1 MHADP
6 ETRLSLPEA
15 GEERPKRVYLQTF
28 GCQMNEYDSAKML
41 EQLRAANYVR
51 VEDPG
56 AADLVLLNTCAIRE
70 KAEHKVYSLLGQLGG
85 LKQRNPEAI
94 IGVGG
99 CVAQQRGKEILRR
112 APMVDLV
119 FGTDNL
125 FELPEMLREVE
136 TGRRVVRTEWRGRK
150 HRVENFIPEA
160 AEPPLPSIG
169 PLGAGLLAES
179 AVVAQLAI
187 TKGCNNFCTFCIV
200 PYTRG
205 REVSREPD
213 NIAAEARRLAA
224 RGIKEI
230 LLLGQN
236 VNSYKANG
244 VDFVAL
250 LERLHDV
257 QGLERIRYT
266 SPHPK
271 DFDDRLAR
279 AHRDLPRLCEHL
291 HLPFQAGSDR
301 ILKAMRRNHQI
312 GTYLDKLA
320 RAREWVPNLAISTD
334 IIVGFPGET
343 EADFQATLDVMRV
356 VRFDQVYAFK
366 FSPREATPAATLP
379 DPVPEAVKT
388 ERLARLF
395 DLHERTVGEIN
406 GALVGSRQ
414 EVLVENRDRQG
425 SGVWGRTR
433 GNKNVTVLDC
443 HAGAGTLLQVEIAAA
458 RKFALVGRAVDRPA
472 TVARA
477 VGDRVTGD
485 PATGAPAADVLTTI
499 AREVGS

>member
-1 MHADP
+1 LLPAGTATPVKVLMRADP
-6 ETRLSLPEA
+6 DLRLSLPES
-15 GEERPKRVYLQTF
+15 GEARPKRVFLQTF

-51 VEDPG
+51 VEDAA

-70 KAEHKVYSLLGQLGG
+70 KAEHKVYSLLGQMAG
-85 LKQRNPEAI
+85 LKARNPRTM

-112 APMVDLV
+112 VPMVDLV

-150 HRVENFIPEA
+150 QRVENFIPEV
-160 AEPPLPSIG
+160 AEPQAPRPDLAA
-169 PLGAGLLAES
+169 GALAENTI
-179 AVVAQLAI
+179 VAQLAI

-205 REVSREPD
+205 REVSREPE
-213 NIAAEARRLAA
+213 NIVAEARRCAA
-224 RGIKEI
+224 RGSKEL

-236 VNSYKANG
+236 VNSYNANG

-250 LERLHDV
+250 LELLHEV
-257 QGLERIRYT
+257 PGLERLRYT

-271 DFDDRLAR
+271 DFNDRLAR

-291 HLPFQAGSDR
+291 HLPFQAGSNR

-320 RAREWVPNLAISTD
+320 RARAFVPNLAISTD

-343 EADFQATLDVMRV
+343 EADFQATLDVMGA

-366 FSPREATPAATLP
+366 FSPREGTPAATLP
-379 DPVPEAVKT
+379 DPVPEDVKT

-406 GALVGSRQ
+406 GALVGTRQ
-414 EVLVENRDRQG
+414 EVLVENPDREG
-425 SGVWGRTR
+425 LGVWGRTR
-433 GNKNVTVLDC
+433 GNKNVTVLDS
-443 HAGAGTLLQVEIAAA
+443 AAPAGTLLQVEIAAA
-458 RKFALVGRAVDRPA
+458 RRFAL
-472 TVARA
+472 VARA
-477 VGDRVTGD
+477 VSG
-485 PATGAPAADVLTTI
+485 AT
-499 AREVGS
+499 